1 MCAGAKKEFG
11 AGMGPRKMAFKKK
24 TWPGKDMRYRSDW

>member
-24 TWPGKDMRYRSDW
+24 KHGPVKI